1 MTAKA
6 KVSTA
11 KKGEGKDNLRKKA
24 LEPKKIPPSP
34 IYGLGGE
41 GYGEGNLRGNAP
53 RQCRQLIFA
62 QIAIHLIC
70 TAAKNDDV
78 FLAYLVAMPR
88 QRFSSR
94 NAFSTK
100 CRRL

>member
-1 MTAKA
+1 MSKSGEIVEISGIYKCSVCNNEVTC
-6 KVSTA
+6 V
-11 KKGEGKDNLRKKA
+11 KGERF
-24 LEPKKIPPSP
+24 PPCCK
-34 IYGLGGE
+34 GATFKLV
-41 GYGEGNLRGNAP
+41 RAT

>member
-1 MTAKA
+1 MRRLTKI
-6 KVSTA
+6 
-11 KKGEGKDNLRKKA
+11 A
-24 LEPKKIPPSP
+24 LLVF
-34 IYGLGGE
+34 GLCFIFS
-41 GYGEGNLRGNAP
+41 AP
-53 RQCRQLIFA
+53 ALAQEKTYELRQCRQLIFA